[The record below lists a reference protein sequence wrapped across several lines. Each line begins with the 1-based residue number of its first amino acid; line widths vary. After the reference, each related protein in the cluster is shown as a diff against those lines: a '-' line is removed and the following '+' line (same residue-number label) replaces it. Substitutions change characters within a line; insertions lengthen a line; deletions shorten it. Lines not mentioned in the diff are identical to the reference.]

1 MLTGLRRQNPMQD
14 TISIITYSMMSKIL
28 SVLPI
33 LTTFK
38 LLVLNLSLI
47 MTECIFDL
55 SSSDGKSVGQ

>member
-1 MLTGLRRQNPMQD
+1 
-14 TISIITYSMMSKIL
+14 MMSKIL